1 MQRFSLKCAILC
13 AILILSVCSCVEA
26 EVEGTADAGIYRFHG
41 NVEGAEVYVDDQ
53 MVGTIKNGL
62 LDLPVSVS
70 GTPYQT
76 YTFKKEGYYTYNGT
90 INTVPAKGQVFHIYV
105 SMTAMP
111 LVEYSRVHLLVSPP
125 DAKVTWDG
133 EPAGD
138 VPPTGILIIYNVAP
152 GKHTVKVTKEGFLPI
167 EQALTVT
174 GNDVMRVPLSLTPVP
189 LGSITFE
196 SVPAGASVYLDG
208 QFRGMTPLS
217 LHDVPAG
224 SHAVMITSEGF
235 QDVVSAVEVTGG
247 KTTLVSETLN
257 PGTPVPGST
266 RAALSPMVLAGGLA
280 IAGLLVAYR
289 RP

>member
-1 MQRFSLKCAILC
+1 
-13 AILILSVCSCVEA
+13 
-26 EVEGTADAGIYRFHG
+26 
-41 NVEGAEVYVDDQ
+41 
-53 MVGTIKNGL
+53 
-62 LDLPVSVS
+62 
-70 GTPYQT
+70 
-76 YTFKKEGYYTYNGT
+76 
-90 INTVPAKGQVFHIYV
+90 
-105 SMTAMP
+105 
-111 LVEYSRVHLLVSPP
+111 
-125 DAKVTWDG
+125 
-133 EPAGD
+133 
-138 VPPTGILIIYNVAP
+138 
-152 GKHTVKVTKEGFLPI
+152 PI